1 MAKAKQRYIEI
12 VEEFPIEFHKPMLR
26 LADAIMERVRAEF
39 AVRREDFDEL
49 RSAIAELAQA
59 QKRTEERV
67 EELAQAQKRTEER
80 VEELAQA
87 QKRTEERVEELAQAQ
102 KRTEERVEEL
112 AQAQNR
118 TEERVEEL
126 AQAQK
131 RTEERVE
138 ELAQAQKR
146 TEERVEE
153 LAQAQNRTEERVEE
167 LAQAQNRTEERVEE
181 LAQAQKRTEERVEEL
196 AQVQKRFEKH
206 FDMQIGALGSR
217 WGLKTEASF
226 RAAAEG
232 ILGEDFGM
240 RVERYIAYDKE
251 GEVFGRPDQ
260 VEIDILIRDDKITAI
275 EIKSSMSKSDVYT
288 FDKKVSFFEKRQQE
302 KVDRKLII
310 TPMLDPR
317 AEELVKTLGMK
328 VYSSCYDWG
337 DEELK

>member
-1 MAKAKQRYIEI
+1 MAKAKQRYMEI
-12 VEEFPIEFHKPMLR
+12 VEEFPIEFHKPLLR
-26 LADAIMERVRAEF
+26 LADAIMERIRTEF

-87 QKRTEERVEELAQAQ
+87 QKRTEERVEDLF
-102 KRTEERVEEL
+102 
-112 AQAQNR
+112 NI
-118 TEERVEEL
+118 
-126 AQAQK
+126 
-131 RTEERVE
+131 
-138 ELAQAQKR
+138 
-146 TEERVEE
+146 
-153 LAQAQNRTEERVEE
+153 
-167 LAQAQNRTEERVEE
+167 
-181 LAQAQKRTEERVEEL
+181 
-196 AQVQKRFEKH
+196 QKRFEKH

-217 WGLKTEASF
+217 GGLKTEESF

-240 RVERYIAYDKE
+240 HVERYLTYDEE

-260 VEIDILIRDDKITAI
+260 VEIDILIRDGKITAI

-288 FDKKVSFFEKRQQE
+288 FDKKVSFYEKRHQV
-302 KVDRKLII
+302 KIDRKLII

-317 AEELVKTLGMK
+317 ATELVKTLGMK
-328 VYSSCYDWG
+328 VYTSCYDWG
-337 DEELK
+337 DEELKYQ